1 MEARVLSAV
10 VPEIKA
16 PAASLAD
23 VDKPADAT
31 ARAALLAYLCGA
43 PPAES
48 APGGNIRWQLLR
60 NAAQDMAL
68 AGKLESPP
76 GARLIPEILRQAGS
90 AAAPAKWCKNPVFP
104 EDLGPEWYLRI
115 RDAIY
120 RMVN

>member
-16 PAASLAD
+16 TGASLAD

-43 PPAES
+43 PPAEP
-48 APGGNIRWQLLR
+48 APGGSIRWQILR

-68 AGKLESPP
+68 ASKFESPP

-90 AAAPAKWCKNPVFP
+90 AAAPARWCKSPVFP
-104 EDLGPEWYLRI
+104 EELGPEWYLRI
-115 RDAIY
+115 RDALY
-120 RMVN
+120 R